1 MGDGKEKNAAKGTM
15 ARERGYQ
22 ANIFLVSTL
31 LQVVTLVVDK
41 CIQSKLITQC
51 KPPSDA
57 P

>member
-15 ARERGYQ
+15 ARETGYQ